1 MAKDLRSRVARLT
14 VGCAVGM
21 ASITMLV
28 ACASSDLDR
37 APTAAYRCE
46 DGTRFTVRFGADAA
60 QVQWADGRRA
70 MLPQQR
76 AASGMWYAGKGYELR
91 GKGNDA
97 TWTEPARA
105 ATQCKAV

>member
-1 MAKDLRSRVARLT
+1 MANDSRSSYLRPTICYAL
-14 VGCAVGM
+14 GI
-21 ASITMLV
+21 ASVMMLG
-28 ACASSDLDR
+28 ACASNDLDR

-70 MLPQQR
+70 LLPQQR

-91 GKGNDA
+91 GKGDDA
-97 TWTEPARA
+97 TWTEPRKE